1 MGLQDIFSV
10 TFCFSVQFYTERK
23 LIECTHCVH
32 RVIVDS
38 GWDGKVNKIW
48 SLSTR
53 DSLSGQRQG
62 RFREMLRRHV
72 TRQVSEKSL
81 QPVNSGGRTEEPSV
95 ILWPGSRAFR
105 LVIEAS
111 ILASDRGKK
120 DITGAEES

>member
-1 MGLQDIFSV
+1 
-10 TFCFSVQFYTERK
+10 
-23 LIECTHCVH
+23 
-32 RVIVDS
+32 
-38 GWDGKVNKIW
+38 
-48 SLSTR
+48 
-53 DSLSGQRQG
+53 
-62 RFREMLRRHV
+62 MLRRHV

-95 ILWPGSRAFR
+95 ILWPGSRAVR